1 MKTKMHNGSR
11 LLSLLL
17 AVVLVFTLTVPALA
31 AEKPQDMNLR
41 IAVMSDLHYL
51 SPDMIAD
58 TEDFEHAFNSDRKLL
73 KESSSVLHEM
83 LERVRA
89 DKPDILLVSGDLTKD
104 GEQECHAALAK
115 QLQQLQQDVP
125 GLKIYVINGN
135 HDIRNYNAKNFN
147 TADGKAVPATRTH
160 PEDFKRIYDFVYSD
174 PTVIATFTPAAG
186 NEAGSL
192 SYVARPVEGLTVIA
206 MDTCRY
212 SSDNTSNGDDEHE
225 TSGAIS
231 ADLEKWVIEQTA
243 AAKARGDL
251 VIGLEHHGLVP
262 HFDVEPTILPMYLVN
277 GYERIAQEYADA
289 GMSAVFTGHM
299 HAVDIAAMT
308 TKAGNT
314 FYDIET
320 GSALTYPCPIRFV
333 DLRRS
338 TVGGET
344 NTYMS
349 VSTKTHIGPIN
360 YTDPATGVA
369 YVIDDLTEYAREF
382 GFSTAMLK
390 TVAGDFVKSFFGKY
404 LPNDTWPVTKII
416 ENIDKIIEDVASI
429 PVAEGNNLLDFAN
442 WIYRCNLAGEDDGN
456 YPAWVQSGIDQL
468 KSGALLDQVLDI
480 VAKDAFGRGSVLF
493 TKFQG
498 LFTKYLKS
506 QLNDLL
512 VKIVVSMSVDNNCPD
527 DNDKTILL
535 EGSNAQVRLLPV
547 TGSSAATT
555 QAYVQGDTAT
565 VFLTSRQLRAATGAQ
580 SGVAVTVDATDP
592 AVGTVVL
599 AGRSIANA
607 CDAGAAALQVKF
619 RSGTVTLDARALA
632 ALDLHKDVAVSLASG
647 ASLNAAQQRALGS
660 QAAAATLAN
669 ASVLVDGAAA
679 SCPAGSVRAAVAVN
693 AANDLT
699 AWSLADDG
707 SISAVGGVYDA
718 GQQTYAFDVVNG
730 VTAIARFPFTDV
742 VAGTWYYG
750 AAAYAYNNGLFAG
763 MTPTT
768 FAPNATMTRA
778 MLVSVLW
785 RLAGAPAPKAPNTFV
800 DVPDGAWYTDA
811 VTWAAENGVVSGIGG
826 SRFDPSGFVTREQ
839 TAEILYNYAHS
850 KGYDVSARADL
861 TAFPDAAS
869 VSGWAEE
876 ALSWANAAGLINGT
890 VRDGQTILDPQGR
903 RKKSRTQPATAIIG
917 SGRTYKGFLIKSAA
931 PAWAVSAQT
940 TRRQYRS

>member
-58 TEDFEHAFNSDRKLL
+58 TEDFEHALNSDRKLL
-73 KESSSVLHEM
+73 KESSAILNEM
-83 LERVRA
+83 FERVRA

-104 GEQECHAALAK
+104 GEQECYAALAK
-115 QLQQLQQDVP
+115 QLQQLQQDIP

-147 TADGKAVPATRTH
+147 TADGKAVPATRTE

-174 PTVIATFTPAAG
+174 PTVIATFTPAEGNKAG
-186 NEAGSL
+186 GL

-289 GMSAVFTGHM
+289 GMSVVFTGHM

-320 GSALTYPCPIRFV
+320 GSALTYPCPVRFV

-349 VSTKTHIGPIN
+349 VSTKTHIGPIH

-382 GFSTAMLK
+382 GFTTAMLK

-416 ENIDKIIEDVASI
+416 ANIDQIIDDVAAVPI
-429 PVAEGNNLLDFAN
+429 AEGNNLLDFAN

-861 TAFPDAAS
+861 TAFPDAGS

-890 VRDGQTILDPQGR
+890 VRDGQTILDPQGSA
-903 RKKSRTQPATAIIG
+903 SR
-917 SGRTYKGFLIKSAA
+917 
-931 PAWAVSAQT
+931 AQVAMILMN
-940 TRRQYRS
+940 YVEHVVNA

>member
-147 TADGKAVPATRTH
+147 TADGKAVPATRTE

-174 PTVIATFTPAAG
+174 PTVLATFTPAEGNKAG
-186 NEAGSL
+186 GL

-262 HFDVEPTILPMYLVN
+262 HFDVQPTILPMYLVN

-289 GMSAVFTGHM
+289 GMSVVFTGHM

-369 YVIDDLTEYAREF
+369 YVIDDLTEYARKF
-382 GFSTAMLK
+382 GFTTAMLK

-404 LPNDTWPVTKII
+404 LPNDTWPVTKIVA
-416 ENIDKIIEDVASI
+416 NIDQIIDDVAAVPI
-429 PVAEGNNLLDFAN
+429 AEGNNLLDFAN

-632 ALDLHKDVAVSLASG
+632 ALDLHKDVAVSLTG
-647 ASLNAAQQRALGS
+647 ASLNAAQQRALGT
-660 QAAAATLAN
+660 QAGSAVLAN

-693 AANDLT
+693 AADDLT

-707 SISAVGGVYDA
+707 SISAVGGAYDA

-785 RLAGAPAPKAPNTFV
+785 RLAGEPAPKAPNTFV

-861 TAFPDAAS
+861 TVFPDAGS
-869 VSGWAEE
+869 VSGWAEK

-890 VRDGQTILDPQGR
+890 VRDGQTILDPQGSA
-903 RKKSRTQPATAIIG
+903 SR
-917 SGRTYKGFLIKSAA
+917 
-931 PAWAVSAQT
+931 AQVAMILMN
-940 TRRQYRS
+940 YVEHVVNA

>member
-147 TADGKAVPATRTH
+147 TPDGKAVPATRTH

-555 QAYVQGDTAT
+555 QAYVKGDTAT

-647 ASLNAAQQRALGS
+647 ASLNDAQQRALGS
-660 QAAAATLAN
+660 QAATATLAN

-693 AANDLT
+693 AADDLT

-707 SISAVGGVYDA
+707 SISAVGGAYDA

-785 RLAGAPAPKAPNTFV
+785 RLAGEPAPKAPNTFV

-861 TAFPDAAS
+861 TAFPDAGS

-890 VRDGQTILDPQGR
+890 VRDGQTILDPQGSA
-903 RKKSRTQPATAIIG
+903 SR
-917 SGRTYKGFLIKSAA
+917 
-931 PAWAVSAQT
+931 AQVAMILMN
-940 TRRQYRS
+940 YVEHVVNA

>member
-147 TADGKAVPATRTH
+147 TADGKAVPATRTE

-174 PTVIATFTPAAG
+174 PTVLATFTPAEGNKAG
-186 NEAGSL
+186 GL

-212 SSDNTSNGDDEHE
+212 SADNTSNGDDEHE

-231 ADLEKWVIEQTA
+231 ADLEKWAIEQTT

-262 HFDVEPTILPMYLVN
+262 HFDVQPTILPMYLVN

-289 GMSAVFTGHM
+289 GMSVVFTGHM

-320 GSALTYPCPIRFV
+320 GSALTYPCPVRFV

-349 VSTKTHIGPIN
+349 VSTKTHIGPIH

-382 GFSTAMLK
+382 GFTTAMLK

-416 ENIDKIIEDVASI
+416 ANIDQIIDDVAAVPI
-429 PVAEGNNLLDFAN
+429 AEGNNLLDFAN

-632 ALDLHKDVAVSLASG
+632 ALDLHKDVAVSLAGG

-693 AANDLT
+693 AADDLT

-707 SISAVGGVYDA
+707 SISAVSGAYDA

-839 TAEILYNYAHS
+839 TAEILYNYAHN

-890 VRDGQTILDPQGR
+890 VRDGQTILDPQGSA
-903 RKKSRTQPATAIIG
+903 SR
-917 SGRTYKGFLIKSAA
+917 
-931 PAWAVSAQT
+931 AQVAMILMN
-940 TRRQYRS
+940 YVEHVVNA

>member
-147 TADGKAVPATRTH
+147 TADGKAVPATRTE
-160 PEDFKRIYDFVYSD
+160 PEDFKQIYDFVYSD
-174 PTVIATFTPAAG
+174 PTVIATFTPAEGNKAG
-186 NEAGSL
+186 GL
-192 SYVARPVEGLTVIA
+192 SYVARPVEGLTIIA

-262 HFDVEPTILPMYLVN
+262 HFDVQPTILPMYLVN

-289 GMSAVFTGHM
+289 GMSVVFTGHM

-308 TKAGNT
+308 TATGNT

-320 GSALTYPCPIRFV
+320 GSALTYPCPVRFV

-349 VSTKTHIGPIN
+349 VSTKTHIGPIH

-382 GFSTAMLK
+382 GFTTDMLK

-416 ENIDKIIEDVASI
+416 ANIDQIIDDVATVPI
-429 PVAEGNNLLDFAN
+429 AEGNNLLDFAN

-660 QAAAATLAN
+660 QAATATLAR
-669 ASVLVDGAAA
+669 ASVTVDGAAA

-707 SISAVGGVYDA
+707 SISAVGGAYDA
-718 GQQTYAFDVVNG
+718 GQQTYAFDVVSG

-785 RLAGAPAPKAPNTFV
+785 RLAGEPAPKAPNTFV

-861 TAFPDAAS
+861 TAFPDAGS

-890 VRDGQTILDPQGR
+890 VRDGQTILDPQGSA
-903 RKKSRTQPATAIIG
+903 SR
-917 SGRTYKGFLIKSAA
+917 
-931 PAWAVSAQT
+931 AQVAMILMN
-940 TRRQYRS
+940 YVEHVVNA

>member
-115 QLQQLQQDVP
+115 QLQQLQQDIP

-147 TADGKAVPATRTH
+147 TADGKAVPATRTE

-174 PTVIATFTPAAG
+174 PTVIATFTPAEGNKAG
-186 NEAGSL
+186 GL

-262 HFDVEPTILPMYLVN
+262 HFDVQPTILPMYLVN

-289 GMSAVFTGHM
+289 GMSVVFTGHM

-320 GSALTYPCPIRFV
+320 GSALTYPCPVRFV

-349 VSTKTHIGPIN
+349 VSTKTHIGPIH

-382 GFSTAMLK
+382 GFTTAMLK
-390 TVAGDFVKSFFGKY
+390 TVAGDFIKSFFGKY
-404 LPNDTWPVTKII
+404 LPNDTWPVTKIVA
-416 ENIDKIIEDVASI
+416 NIDQIIDDVAAI
-429 PVAEGNNLLDFAN
+429 PIAEGNNLLDFAN

-547 TGSSAATT
+547 TGSNAATT

-693 AANDLT
+693 AADDLT

-707 SISAVGGVYDA
+707 SISAVGGAYDA

-861 TAFPDAAS
+861 TAFPDAGS

-890 VRDGQTILDPQGR
+890 VRDGQTILDPQGSA
-903 RKKSRTQPATAIIG
+903 SR
-917 SGRTYKGFLIKSAA
+917 
-931 PAWAVSAQT
+931 AQVAMILMN
-940 TRRQYRS
+940 YVEHVVNA

>member
-17 AVVLVFTLTVPALA
+17 AVVLVLTLTVPALA

-73 KESSSVLHEM
+73 KESSAILHEM
-83 LERVRA
+83 FEQVRA

-115 QLQQLQQDVP
+115 QLQQLQQDIP

-135 HDIRNYNAKNFN
+135 HDIRNSNAKNFN
-147 TADGKAVPATRTH
+147 TPDGKAVPATRTH

-192 SYVARPVEGLTVIA
+192 SYVARPVEGLTIVA

-212 SSDNTSNGDDEHE
+212 SKENTSNGTDEHE

-382 GFSTAMLK
+382 GFSTDMLK

-416 ENIDKIIEDVASI
+416 ENIDKIIEDVAAI

-456 YPAWVQSGIDQL
+456 YPAWVQSGMDQL
-468 KSGALLDQVLDI
+468 RSGALLDQVLDI
-480 VAKDAFGRGSVLF
+480 VAKDAFGRSSVLF

-498 LFTKYLKS
+498 LFTKYLKG

-547 TGSSAATT
+547 TGSSATST
-555 QAYVQGDTAT
+555 QAYVQDGTST
-565 VFLTSRQLRAATGAQ
+565 VFLSSRQLRAATNAQ
-580 SGVAVTVDATDP
+580 SGATVTVDATDP
-592 AVGTVVL
+592 AASTVVL
-599 AGRSIANA
+599 AGHSIANA
-607 CDAGAAALQVKF
+607 REAGVAALQVKF
-619 RSGTVTLDARALA
+619 KSGTVALNASALA
-632 ALDLHKDVAVSLASG
+632 ALDLHKDVVVSLANG
-647 ASLNAAQQRALGS
+647 ASLNAAQRRALGK
-660 QAAAATLAN
+660 QADSAVLAT
-669 ASVLVDGAAA
+669 ASVTVDGAAVKY
-679 SCPAGSVRAAVAVN
+679 PAGGVRATVSARALEN
-693 AANDLT
+693 MT
-699 AWSLADDG
+699 AWNLADDG
-707 SISAVGGVYDA
+707 SISAVGGAYNA
-718 GQQTYAFDVVNG
+718 EQQTYSFNVLNG
-730 VTAIARFPFTDV
+730 VTAMASFPFTDV
-742 VAGTWYYG
+742 PAGAWYYG

-763 MTPTT
+763 ETATT
-768 FAPNATMTRA
+768 FAPNQTMNRA
-778 MLVSVLW
+778 MLVTVLW
-785 RLAGAPAPKAPNTFV
+785 SLAGKPAPKGVNTFS
-800 DVPDGAWYTDA
+800 DVPNGEWYTNA
-811 VTWAAENGVVSGIGG
+811 VTWAAENSVVTGVGSG
-826 SRFDPSGFVTREQ
+826 RFDPNGAVTREQ
-839 TAEILYNYAHS
+839 AAVILYKYAQS
-850 KGYDVSARADL
+850 KGYDVSAHADL
-861 TAFPDAAS
+861 TAFPDAGS
-869 VSGWAEE
+869 VSDWAQD
-876 ALSWANAAGLINGT
+876 ALAWANATGLIQGT
-890 VRDGQTILDPQGR
+890 VYGSKTILDPQGSA
-903 RKKSRTQPATAIIG
+903 SRAQVAAI
-917 SGRTYKGFLIKSAA
+917 L
-931 PAWAVSAQT
+931 
-940 TRRQYRS
+940 RSYVEHVVNA

>member
-115 QLQQLQQDVP
+115 QLQQLQQDIP

-147 TADGKAVPATRTH
+147 TADGKAVPATRTE
-160 PEDFKRIYDFVYSD
+160 PEDFKQIYDFVYSD
-174 PTVIATFTPAAG
+174 PTVIATFTPAEGNKAG
-186 NEAGSL
+186 GL

-262 HFDVEPTILPMYLVN
+262 HFDVQPTILPMYLVN

-289 GMSAVFTGHM
+289 GMSVVFTGHM

-308 TKAGNT
+308 TAAGNT

-349 VSTKTHIGPIN
+349 VSTKTHIGPIH

-382 GFSTAMLK
+382 GFTTDMLK
-390 TVAGDFVKSFFGKY
+390 TVAGDFIKSFFGKY

-416 ENIDKIIEDVASI
+416 ANIDQIIDDVAAVPI
-429 PVAEGNNLLDFAN
+429 AEGNNLLDFAN

-592 AVGTVVL
+592 AVGTAVL

-632 ALDLHKDVAVSLASG
+632 ALDLHKDVAVSLAGG

-693 AANDLT
+693 AADDLT

-707 SISAVGGVYDA
+707 SISAVGGAYDA

-785 RLAGAPAPKAPNTFV
+785 RLAGEPAPKAPNTFV

-861 TAFPDAAS
+861 TAFPDAGS

-890 VRDGQTILDPQGR
+890 VRDGQTILDPQGSA
-903 RKKSRTQPATAIIG
+903 SR
-917 SGRTYKGFLIKSAA
+917 
-931 PAWAVSAQT
+931 AQVAMILMN
-940 TRRQYRS
+940 YVEHVVNA

>member
-17 AVVLVFTLTVPALA
+17 AVVLVLTLTVPALA

-73 KESSSVLHEM
+73 KESSAILHEM
-83 LERVRA
+83 FEQVRA

-115 QLQQLQQDVP
+115 QLQQLQQDIP

-135 HDIRNYNAKNFN
+135 HDIRNSNAKNFN
-147 TADGKAVPATRTH
+147 TPDGKAVPATRTH

-192 SYVARPVEGLTVIA
+192 SYVARPVEGLTIVA

-212 SSDNTSNGDDEHE
+212 SKENTSNGTDEHE

-382 GFSTAMLK
+382 GFSTDMLK

-456 YPAWVQSGIDQL
+456 YPAWVQSGMDQL
-468 KSGALLDQVLDI
+468 RSGALLDQVLNI
-480 VAKDAFGRGSVLF
+480 VAKDAFGRSSVLF

-498 LFTKYLKS
+498 LFTKYLKG

-547 TGSSAATT
+547 TGSSATST
-555 QAYVQGDTAT
+555 QAYVQDGTST
-565 VFLTSRQLRAATGAQ
+565 VFLSSRQLRAATNAQ
-580 SGVAVTVDATDP
+580 SGATVTVDATDP
-592 AVGTVVL
+592 AASTVVL
-599 AGRSIANA
+599 ASHSIANA
-607 CDAGAAALQVKF
+607 REAGVAALQVKF
-619 RSGTVTLDARALA
+619 KSGTVALNASALA
-632 ALDLHKDVAVSLASG
+632 ALDLHKDVVVSLANG
-647 ASLNAAQQRALGS
+647 ASLNAAQRRALGK
-660 QAAAATLAN
+660 QADSAVLAT
-669 ASVLVDGAAA
+669 ASVTVDGAAVKY
-679 SCPAGSVRAAVAVN
+679 PAGGVRATVSARALEN
-693 AANDLT
+693 MT
-699 AWSLADDG
+699 AWNLADDG
-707 SISAVGGVYDA
+707 SISAVGGAYNA
-718 GQQTYAFDVVNG
+718 EQQTYSFNVLNG
-730 VTAIARFPFTDV
+730 VTAMASFPFTDV
-742 VAGTWYYG
+742 PAGAWYYG

-763 MTPTT
+763 ETATT
-768 FAPNATMTRA
+768 FAPNQTMNRA
-778 MLVSVLW
+778 MLVTVLW
-785 RLAGAPAPKAPNTFV
+785 SLAGKPAPKGVNTFS
-800 DVPDGAWYTDA
+800 DVPNGEWYTNA
-811 VTWAAENGVVSGIGG
+811 VTWAAENSVVTGVGSG
-826 SRFDPSGFVTREQ
+826 RFDPNGAVTREQ
-839 TAEILYNYAHS
+839 AAVILYKYAQS

-861 TAFPDAAS
+861 TAFPDAGS
-869 VSGWAEE
+869 VSDWAQD
-876 ALSWANAAGLINGT
+876 ALAWANATGLIQGT
-890 VRDGQTILDPQGR
+890 VYGSKTILDPQGSA
-903 RKKSRTQPATAIIG
+903 SRAQVAAI
-917 SGRTYKGFLIKSAA
+917 L
-931 PAWAVSAQT
+931 
-940 TRRQYRS
+940 RSYVEHVVNA

>member
-115 QLQQLQQDVP
+115 QLQQLQQDIP

-147 TADGKAVPATRTH
+147 TPDGKAVPATRTH

-186 NEAGSL
+186 NEAGGL

-416 ENIDKIIEDVASI
+416 ANIDQIIDDVAAVPI
-429 PVAEGNNLLDFAN
+429 AEGNNLLDFAN

-619 RSGTVTLDARALA
+619 RSGTVTLNASALA
-632 ALDLHKDVAVSLASG
+632 ALDLHKDVVVSLASG

-693 AANDLT
+693 AADDLT

-707 SISAVGGVYDA
+707 SISAVGGAYDA

-890 VRDGQTILDPQGR
+890 VRDGQTILDPQGSA
-903 RKKSRTQPATAIIG
+903 SR
-917 SGRTYKGFLIKSAA
+917 
-931 PAWAVSAQT
+931 AQVAMILMN
-940 TRRQYRS
+940 YVEHVVNA

>member
-31 AEKPQDMNLR
+31 ADKPQDMNLR

-58 TEDFEHAFNSDRKLL
+58 TEDFEHALNSDRKLL
-73 KESSSVLHEM
+73 KESSAILHEKF
-83 LERVRA
+83 EQVRA

-147 TADGKAVPATRTH
+147 TADGKAVPATRTE

-174 PTVIATFTPAAG
+174 PTVIATFTPAEGNKAG
-186 NEAGSL
+186 GL

-212 SSDNTSNGDDEHE
+212 SSDNTSIGDDEHE

-262 HFDVEPTILPMYLVN
+262 HFDVQPTILPMYLVN

-289 GMSAVFTGHM
+289 GMSVVFTGHM

-308 TKAGNT
+308 TASGNT

-320 GSALTYPCPIRFV
+320 GSALTYPCPVRFV

-349 VSTKTHIGPIN
+349 VSTKTHIGPIH

-382 GFSTAMLK
+382 GFTTAMLK

-404 LPNDTWPVTKII
+404 LPNDTWPVTKIVA
-416 ENIDKIIEDVASI
+416 NIDQIIDDVAAI
-429 PVAEGNNLLDFAN
+429 PIAEGNNLLDFAN

-456 YPAWVQSGIDQL
+456 YPAWVQSGVDQL

-660 QAAAATLAN
+660 QAATATLAN

-693 AANDLT
+693 AADDLT

-707 SISAVGGVYDA
+707 SISAVGGAYDA

-785 RLAGAPAPKAPNTFV
+785 RLAGEPAPKAPNTFV

-861 TAFPDAAS
+861 TAFPDAGS

-890 VRDGQTILDPQGR
+890 VRDGQTILDPQGSA
-903 RKKSRTQPATAIIG
+903 SR
-917 SGRTYKGFLIKSAA
+917 
-931 PAWAVSAQT
+931 AQVAMILMN
-940 TRRQYRS
+940 YVEHVVNA

>member
-1 MKTKMHNGSR
+1 MKTRMHNGSR

-31 AEKPQDMNLR
+31 ADKPQDMNLR

-58 TEDFEHAFNSDRKLL
+58 TADFEHALNSDRKLL
-73 KESSSVLHEM
+73 KESSAILYEKF
-83 LERVRA
+83 EQVRA

-115 QLQQLQQDVP
+115 QLQQLQQDIP

-147 TADGKAVPATRTH
+147 TPDGKAVPATRTH

-186 NEAGSL
+186 NEAGGL
-192 SYVARPVEGLTVIA
+192 SYVARPVEGLTIIA

-212 SSDNTSNGDDEHE
+212 SKENTSNGTDEHE

-289 GMSAVFTGHM
+289 GMSVVFTGHM

-320 GSALTYPCPIRFV
+320 GSALTYPCPVRFV

-344 NTYMS
+344 STYMS
-349 VSTKTHIGPIN
+349 VSTKTHTGPIH
-360 YTDPATGVA
+360 YTDPATGTA
-369 YVIDDLTEYAREF
+369 HVIDDLTEYAREF
-382 GFSTAMLK
+382 GFSTDMLK

-404 LPNDTWPVTKII
+404 LPNDTWPVTKIVA
-416 ENIDKIIEDVASI
+416 NIDQIIDDVAAVPI
-429 PVAEGNNLLDFAN
+429 ADGKDLLDFAN
-442 WIYRCNLAGEDDGN
+442 WIYQCNLAGEDDGN
-456 YPAWVQSGIDQL
+456 YPAWVQSGVDQL
-468 KSGALLDQVLDI
+468 KSGALLDQVLNI
-480 VAKDAFGRGSVLF
+480 VARDAFGRGSVLF

-498 LFTKYLKS
+498 LFTRYLKS

-693 AANDLT
+693 AADDLT

-785 RLAGAPAPKAPNTFV
+785 RLAGEPAPKAPNTFV

-861 TAFPDAAS
+861 TAFPDAGS

-890 VRDGQTILDPQGR
+890 VRDGQTILDPQGSA
-903 RKKSRTQPATAIIG
+903 SR
-917 SGRTYKGFLIKSAA
+917 
-931 PAWAVSAQT
+931 AQVAMILMN
-940 TRRQYRS
+940 YVEHVVNA

>member
-147 TADGKAVPATRTH
+147 TADGKAAPATRTE

-456 YPAWVQSGIDQL
+456 YPAWVQSGMDQL
-468 KSGALLDQVLDI
+468 RSGALLDQVLDI
-480 VAKDAFGRGSVLF
+480 VAKDAFGRSSVLF

-498 LFTKYLKS
+498 LFTKYLKG

-693 AANDLT
+693 AADDLT

-707 SISAVGGVYDA
+707 SISAVGGAYDA

-785 RLAGAPAPKAPNTFV
+785 RLAGEPAPKAPNTFV

-890 VRDGQTILDPQGR
+890 VRDGQTILDPQGSA
-903 RKKSRTQPATAIIG
+903 SR
-917 SGRTYKGFLIKSAA
+917 
-931 PAWAVSAQT
+931 AQVAMILMN
-940 TRRQYRS
+940 YVEHVVNA

>member
-1 MKTKMHNGSR
+1 MKTRMHNGSR

-115 QLQQLQQDVP
+115 QLQQLQQDIP

-147 TADGKAVPATRTH
+147 TADGKAVPATRTE

-174 PTVIATFTPAAG
+174 PTVLATFTPAEGNKAG
-186 NEAGSL
+186 GL

-262 HFDVEPTILPMYLVN
+262 HFDVQPTILPMYLVN

-289 GMSAVFTGHM
+289 GMSVVFTGHM

-320 GSALTYPCPIRFV
+320 GSALTYPCPVRFV

-349 VSTKTHIGPIN
+349 VSTKTHIGPIH

-382 GFSTAMLK
+382 GFTTAMLK

-404 LPNDTWPVTKII
+404 LPNDTWPVTKIVA
-416 ENIDKIIEDVASI
+416 NIDQIIDDVAAVPI
-429 PVAEGNNLLDFAN
+429 AEGNNLLDFAN

-632 ALDLHKDVAVSLASG
+632 ALDLHRDVAVSLASG

-693 AANDLT
+693 AADDLT

-707 SISAVGGVYDA
+707 SISAVSGAYDA

-861 TAFPDAAS
+861 TAFPDAGS

-890 VRDGQTILDPQGR
+890 VRDGQTILDPQGSA
-903 RKKSRTQPATAIIG
+903 SR
-917 SGRTYKGFLIKSAA
+917 
-931 PAWAVSAQT
+931 AQVAMILMN
-940 TRRQYRS
+940 YVEHVVNA

>member
-73 KESSSVLHEM
+73 KESSSVLREM

-115 QLQQLQQDVP
+115 QLQQLQQDIP

-147 TADGKAVPATRTH
+147 TPDGKAVPATRTH

-192 SYVARPVEGLTVIA
+192 SYVARPVEGLTIVA

-212 SSDNTSNGDDEHE
+212 SKENTSNGTDEHE

-320 GSALTYPCPIRFV
+320 GSALTYPCPVRFV

-349 VSTKTHIGPIN
+349 VSTKTHIGPIH

-382 GFSTAMLK
+382 GFTTAMLK
-390 TVAGDFVKSFFGKY
+390 TVAGDFIKSFFGKY

-416 ENIDKIIEDVASI
+416 ANIDQIIDDVAAVPI
-429 PVAEGNNLLDFAN
+429 AEGNNLLDFAN

-456 YPAWVQSGIDQL
+456 YPAWVQSGVDQL

-693 AANDLT
+693 AADDLT

-707 SISAVGGVYDA
+707 SISAVGGAYDA

-785 RLAGAPAPKAPNTFV
+785 RLAGEPAPKAPNTFV

-890 VRDGQTILDPQGR
+890 VRDGQTILDPQGSA
-903 RKKSRTQPATAIIG
+903 SR
-917 SGRTYKGFLIKSAA
+917 
-931 PAWAVSAQT
+931 AQVAMILMN
-940 TRRQYRS
+940 YVEHVVNA

>member
-147 TADGKAVPATRTH
+147 TADGKAVPATRTE

-174 PTVIATFTPAAG
+174 PTVLATFTPAEGNKAG
-186 NEAGSL
+186 GL
-192 SYVARPVEGLTVIA
+192 SYVAQPVEGLTVIA

-262 HFDVEPTILPMYLVN
+262 HFDVQPTILPMYLVN

-289 GMSAVFTGHM
+289 GMSVVFTGHM

-320 GSALTYPCPIRFV
+320 GSALTYPCPVRFV

-349 VSTKTHIGPIN
+349 VSTKTHIGPIH

-382 GFSTAMLK
+382 GFTTAMLK
-390 TVAGDFVKSFFGKY
+390 TVAGDFIKSFFGKY
-404 LPNDTWPVTKII
+404 LPNDTWPVTKIVA
-416 ENIDKIIEDVASI
+416 NIDQIIDDVAAI
-429 PVAEGNNLLDFAN
+429 PIAEGNNLLDFAN

-592 AVGTVVL
+592 AVGTVIL

-660 QAAAATLAN
+660 QAAAATLTN

-693 AANDLT
+693 AADDLT

-861 TAFPDAAS
+861 TAFPDAGS

-890 VRDGQTILDPQGR
+890 VRDGQTILDPQGSA
-903 RKKSRTQPATAIIG
+903 SR
-917 SGRTYKGFLIKSAA
+917 
-931 PAWAVSAQT
+931 AQVAMILMN
-940 TRRQYRS
+940 YVEHVVNA

>member
-147 TADGKAVPATRTH
+147 TADGKAVPATRTE

-174 PTVIATFTPAAG
+174 PTVLATFTPAEGNKAG
-186 NEAGSL
+186 GL

-212 SSDNTSNGDDEHE
+212 SSDNTSIGDDEHE

-262 HFDVEPTILPMYLVN
+262 HFDVQPTILPMYLVN

-289 GMSAVFTGHM
+289 GMSVVFTGHM

-308 TKAGNT
+308 TTAGNT

-320 GSALTYPCPIRFV
+320 GSALTYPCPVRFV

-349 VSTKTHIGPIN
+349 VSTKTHIGPIH

-382 GFSTAMLK
+382 GFTTDMLK

-404 LPNDTWPVTKII
+404 LPNDTWPVTKIVA
-416 ENIDKIIEDVASI
+416 NIDQIIDDVAAI
-429 PVAEGNNLLDFAN
+429 PIAEGNNLLDFAN

-456 YPAWVQSGIDQL
+456 YPAWVQSGVDQL

-693 AANDLT
+693 AADDLT

-707 SISAVGGVYDA
+707 SISAVGGAYDA

-861 TAFPDAAS
+861 TAFPDAGS

-890 VRDGQTILDPQGR
+890 VRDGQTILDPQGSA
-903 RKKSRTQPATAIIG
+903 SR
-917 SGRTYKGFLIKSAA
+917 
-931 PAWAVSAQT
+931 AQVAMILMN
-940 TRRQYRS
+940 YVEHVVNA

>member
-17 AVVLVFTLTVPALA
+17 AVVLVFALTVPALA

-73 KESSSVLHEM
+73 KESSSVLREM

-147 TADGKAVPATRTH
+147 TADGKAVPATRTE

-174 PTVIATFTPAAG
+174 PTVLATFTPAEGNKAG
-186 NEAGSL
+186 GL

-262 HFDVEPTILPMYLVN
+262 HFDVQPTILPMYLVN

-289 GMSAVFTGHM
+289 GMSVVFTGHM

-308 TKAGNT
+308 TAAGNT

-320 GSALTYPCPIRFV
+320 GSALTYPCPVRFV

-349 VSTKTHIGPIN
+349 VSTKTHIGPIH

-369 YVIDDLTEYAREF
+369 HVIDDLTEYAREF
-382 GFSTAMLK
+382 GFTTDMLK

-416 ENIDKIIEDVASI
+416 ANIDQIIDDVAAVPI
-429 PVAEGNNLLDFAN
+429 AEGNNLLDFAN

-647 ASLNAAQQRALGS
+647 ASLNAAQQRALGT
-660 QAAAATLAN
+660 QAATAALAN

-693 AANDLT
+693 AADDLT

-707 SISAVGGVYDA
+707 SISAVGGAYDA

-785 RLAGAPAPKAPNTFV
+785 RLAGEPAPKAPNTFV
-800 DVPDGAWYTDA
+800 DVPDGTWYTDA

-861 TAFPDAAS
+861 TAFPDAGS

-890 VRDGQTILDPQGR
+890 VRDGQTILDPQGSA
-903 RKKSRTQPATAIIG
+903 SR
-917 SGRTYKGFLIKSAA
+917 
-931 PAWAVSAQT
+931 AQVAMILMN
-940 TRRQYRS
+940 YVEHVVNA

>member
-115 QLQQLQQDVP
+115 QLQQLQQDIP

-147 TADGKAVPATRTH
+147 TPDGKAVPATRTH

-192 SYVARPVEGLTVIA
+192 SYVARPVEGLTIVA

-212 SSDNTSNGDDEHE
+212 SKENTSNGTDEHE

-320 GSALTYPCPIRFV
+320 GSALTYPCPVRFV

-349 VSTKTHIGPIN
+349 VSTKTHIGPIH

-382 GFSTAMLK
+382 GFTTAMLK
-390 TVAGDFVKSFFGKY
+390 TVAGDFIKSFFGKY

-416 ENIDKIIEDVASI
+416 ANIDQIIDDVAAVPI
-429 PVAEGNNLLDFAN
+429 AEGNNLLDFAN

-456 YPAWVQSGIDQL
+456 YPAWVQSGVDQL

-547 TGSSAATT
+547 TGSNAATT

-693 AANDLT
+693 AADDLT

-707 SISAVGGVYDA
+707 SISAVGGAYDA

-890 VRDGQTILDPQGR
+890 VRDGQTILDPQGSA
-903 RKKSRTQPATAIIG
+903 SR
-917 SGRTYKGFLIKSAA
+917 
-931 PAWAVSAQT
+931 AQVAMILMN
-940 TRRQYRS
+940 YVEHVVNA

>member
-73 KESSSVLHEM
+73 KESSSILREM

-147 TADGKAVPATRTH
+147 TADGKAVPATRTE
-160 PEDFKRIYDFVYSD
+160 PEDFKQIYDFVYSD
-174 PTVIATFTPAAG
+174 PTVIATFTPAEGNKAG
-186 NEAGSL
+186 GL
-192 SYVARPVEGLTVIA
+192 SYVARPVEGLTIIA

-262 HFDVEPTILPMYLVN
+262 HFDVQPTILPMYLVN

-289 GMSAVFTGHM
+289 GMSVVFTGHM

-320 GSALTYPCPIRFV
+320 GSALTYPCPVRFV

-349 VSTKTHIGPIN
+349 VSTKTHIGPIH

-382 GFSTAMLK
+382 GFTTDMLK
-390 TVAGDFVKSFFGKY
+390 TVAGDFIKSFFGKY

-416 ENIDKIIEDVASI
+416 ANIDQIIDDVAAVPI
-429 PVAEGNNLLDFAN
+429 AEGNNLLDFAN

-599 AGRSIANA
+599 ASRSIANA
-607 CDAGAAALQVKF
+607 RDAGAAALQVKF

-632 ALDLHKDVAVSLASG
+632 ALDLHKDVAVSLAGG
-647 ASLNAAQQRALGS
+647 ASLNAAQQRALGT
-660 QAAAATLAN
+660 QAATATLAR
-669 ASVLVDGAAA
+669 ASVTVDGAAA

-693 AANDLT
+693 AADDLT

-707 SISAVGGVYDA
+707 SISAVGGAYDA

-750 AAAYAYNNGLFAG
+750 AAAHAYNNGLFAG

-850 KGYDVSARADL
+850 KGYDVSARADI
-861 TAFPDAAS
+861 TAFPDAGS

-890 VRDGQTILDPQGR
+890 VRDGQTILDPQGSA
-903 RKKSRTQPATAIIG
+903 SR
-917 SGRTYKGFLIKSAA
+917 
-931 PAWAVSAQT
+931 AQVAMILMN
-940 TRRQYRS
+940 YVEHVVNA

>member
-147 TADGKAVPATRTH
+147 TADGKAVPATRTE

-174 PTVIATFTPAAG
+174 PTVLATFTPAEGNKAG
-186 NEAGSL
+186 GL

-262 HFDVEPTILPMYLVN
+262 HFDVQPTILPMYLVN

-289 GMSAVFTGHM
+289 GMSVVFTGHM

-308 TKAGNT
+308 TAAGNT

-320 GSALTYPCPIRFV
+320 GSALTYPCPVRFV

-349 VSTKTHIGPIN
+349 VSTKTHIGPIH

-382 GFSTAMLK
+382 GFTTDMLK

-416 ENIDKIIEDVASI
+416 ANIDQIIDDVAAVPI
-429 PVAEGNNLLDFAN
+429 AEGNNLLDFAN

-647 ASLNAAQQRALGS
+647 ASLNAAQQRALGT
-660 QAAAATLAN
+660 QAATATLAN

-693 AANDLT
+693 AADDLT

-707 SISAVGGVYDA
+707 SISAVGGAYDA

-785 RLAGAPAPKAPNTFV
+785 RLAGEPAPKAPNTFV

-861 TAFPDAAS
+861 TAFPDAGS

-890 VRDGQTILDPQGR
+890 VRDGQTILDPQGSA
-903 RKKSRTQPATAIIG
+903 SR
-917 SGRTYKGFLIKSAA
+917 
-931 PAWAVSAQT
+931 AQVAMILMN
-940 TRRQYRS
+940 YVEHVVNA

>member
-31 AEKPQDMNLR
+31 ADKPQDMNLR

-58 TEDFEHAFNSDRKLL
+58 TADFEHALNSDRKLL
-73 KESSSVLHEM
+73 KEGSSVLREM
-83 LERVRA
+83 FKQVRA

-147 TADGKAVPATRTH
+147 TADGKAVPATRTE

-174 PTVIATFTPAAG
+174 PTVLATFTPAEGNKAG
-186 NEAGSL
+186 GL

-262 HFDVEPTILPMYLVN
+262 HFDVQPTILPMYLVN

-289 GMSAVFTGHM
+289 GMSVVFTGHM

-320 GSALTYPCPIRFV
+320 GSALTYPCPVRFV

-349 VSTKTHIGPIN
+349 VSTKTHIGPIH

-382 GFSTAMLK
+382 GFTTAMLK

-416 ENIDKIIEDVASI
+416 ANIDQIIDDVAAVPI
-429 PVAEGNNLLDFAN
+429 AEGNNLLDFAN

-547 TGSSAATT
+547 TGSNAATT

-592 AVGTVVL
+592 AVGTVIL

-839 TAEILYNYAHS
+839 TAEILYNYAHN

-890 VRDGQTILDPQGR
+890 VRDGQTILDPQGSA
-903 RKKSRTQPATAIIG
+903 SR
-917 SGRTYKGFLIKSAA
+917 
-931 PAWAVSAQT
+931 AQVAMILMN
-940 TRRQYRS
+940 YVEHVVNA

>member
-73 KESSSVLHEM
+73 KESSSVLREM

-147 TADGKAVPATRTH
+147 TADGKAVPATRTE
-160 PEDFKRIYDFVYSD
+160 PEDFKQIYDFVYSD
-174 PTVIATFTPAAG
+174 PTVLATFTPAEGNKAG
-186 NEAGSL
+186 GL

-212 SSDNTSNGDDEHE
+212 SSDNTSIGDDEHE

-262 HFDVEPTILPMYLVN
+262 HFDVQPTILPMYLVN

-289 GMSAVFTGHM
+289 GMSVVFTGHM

-320 GSALTYPCPIRFV
+320 GSALTYPCPVRFV

-349 VSTKTHIGPIN
+349 VSTKTHIGPIH

-382 GFSTAMLK
+382 GFTTAMLK

-404 LPNDTWPVTKII
+404 LPNDTWPVTKIVA
-416 ENIDKIIEDVASI
+416 NIDQIIDDVAAVPI
-429 PVAEGNNLLDFAN
+429 AEGNNLLDFAN

-619 RSGTVTLDARALA
+619 RSGTVTLDAHALA
-632 ALDLHKDVAVSLASG
+632 ALDLHKDVAVSLAGG

-660 QAAAATLAN
+660 QAATATLAN

-693 AANDLT
+693 AADDLT

-707 SISAVGGVYDA
+707 SISAVGGAYDA

-785 RLAGAPAPKAPNTFV
+785 RLAGEPAPKAPNTFV

-869 VSGWAEE
+869 VSGWAKN

-890 VRDGQTILDPQGR
+890 VRDGQTILDLQGSA
-903 RKKSRTQPATAIIG
+903 SR
-917 SGRTYKGFLIKSAA
+917 
-931 PAWAVSAQT
+931 AQVAMILMN
-940 TRRQYRS
+940 YVEHVVNA

>member
-41 IAVMSDLHYL
+41 IAVMSDLHYF

-58 TEDFEHAFNSDRKLL
+58 TADFEHALNSDRKLL
-73 KESSSVLHEM
+73 KESSAILNEM
-83 LERVRA
+83 FEQVRA

-147 TADGKAVPATRTH
+147 TPDGKAVPATRTE
-160 PEDFKRIYDFVYSD
+160 PEDFKQIYDFVYSD
-174 PTVIATFTPAAG
+174 PTVIATFTPAEGNKAG
-186 NEAGSL
+186 GL

-262 HFDVEPTILPMYLVN
+262 HFDVQPTILPMYLVN

-289 GMSAVFTGHM
+289 GMSVVFTGHM

-320 GSALTYPCPIRFV
+320 GSALTYPCPVRFV

-349 VSTKTHIGPIN
+349 VSTKTHIGPIH

-382 GFSTAMLK
+382 GFTTDMLK
-390 TVAGDFVKSFFGKY
+390 TVAGDFIKSFFGKY

-416 ENIDKIIEDVASI
+416 ANIDQIIDDVAAVPI
-429 PVAEGNNLLDFAN
+429 AEGNNLLDFAN

-565 VFLTSRQLRAATGAQ
+565 VFLTSRQLRTATGAQ

-660 QAAAATLAN
+660 QAATATLAN

-693 AANDLT
+693 AADDLT

-707 SISAVGGVYDA
+707 SISAVGGAYDA

-861 TAFPDAAS
+861 TAFPDAGS
-869 VSGWAEE
+869 VSGWAEK

-890 VRDGQTILDPQGR
+890 VRDGRTILDPQGSA
-903 RKKSRTQPATAIIG
+903 SR
-917 SGRTYKGFLIKSAA
+917 
-931 PAWAVSAQT
+931 AQVAMILMN
-940 TRRQYRS
+940 YVEHVVNA

>member
-147 TADGKAVPATRTH
+147 TADGKAVPATRTE
-160 PEDFKRIYDFVYSD
+160 PEDFKQIYDFVYSD
-174 PTVIATFTPAAG
+174 PTVIATFTPAEGNKAG
-186 NEAGSL
+186 GL

-212 SSDNTSNGDDEHE
+212 SSDNTSIGDDEHE

-262 HFDVEPTILPMYLVN
+262 HFDMQPTILPMYLVN

-289 GMSAVFTGHM
+289 GMSVVFTGHM

-308 TKAGNT
+308 TAAGNT

-320 GSALTYPCPIRFV
+320 GSALTYPCPVRFV

-349 VSTKTHIGPIN
+349 VSTKTHIGPIH

-382 GFSTAMLK
+382 GFTTDMLK

-416 ENIDKIIEDVASI
+416 ANIDQIIDDVAAI
-429 PVAEGNNLLDFAN
+429 PIAEGNNLLDFAN

-456 YPAWVQSGIDQL
+456 YPAWVQSGVDQL

-565 VFLTSRQLRAATGAQ
+565 VFLTSRQLRTATGAQ

-693 AANDLT
+693 AADDLT

-707 SISAVGGVYDA
+707 SISAVGGAYDA

-861 TAFPDAAS
+861 TAFPDAGS

-890 VRDGQTILDPQGR
+890 VRDGQTILDPQGSA
-903 RKKSRTQPATAIIG
+903 SR
-917 SGRTYKGFLIKSAA
+917 
-931 PAWAVSAQT
+931 AQVAMILMN
-940 TRRQYRS
+940 YVEHVVNA

>member
-147 TADGKAVPATRTH
+147 TADGKAVPATRTE

-174 PTVIATFTPAAG
+174 PTVLATFTPAEGNKAG
-186 NEAGSL
+186 GL

-262 HFDVEPTILPMYLVN
+262 HFDVQPTILPMYLVN

-289 GMSAVFTGHM
+289 GMSVVFTGHM

-320 GSALTYPCPIRFV
+320 GSALTYPCPVRFV

-349 VSTKTHIGPIN
+349 VSTKTHIGPIH

-382 GFSTAMLK
+382 GFTTDMLK

-404 LPNDTWPVTKII
+404 LPNDTWPVTKIVA
-416 ENIDKIIEDVASI
+416 NIDQIIDDVAAVPI
-429 PVAEGNNLLDFAN
+429 AEGNNLLDFAN

-592 AVGTVVL
+592 AVGTVIL

-693 AANDLT
+693 AADDLT

-707 SISAVGGVYDA
+707 SISAVSGAYDA

-861 TAFPDAAS
+861 TAFPDAGS

-890 VRDGQTILDPQGR
+890 VRDGQTILDPQGSA
-903 RKKSRTQPATAIIG
+903 SR
-917 SGRTYKGFLIKSAA
+917 
-931 PAWAVSAQT
+931 AQVAMILMN
-940 TRRQYRS
+940 YVEHVVNA

>member
-17 AVVLVFTLTVPALA
+17 AVVLVFTLTVPVLA

-58 TEDFEHAFNSDRKLL
+58 TEDFEHALNSDRKLL

-147 TADGKAVPATRTH
+147 TADGKAVPATRTE

-174 PTVIATFTPAAG
+174 PTVLATFTPAEGNKAG
-186 NEAGSL
+186 GL

-212 SSDNTSNGDDEHE
+212 SSDNTSIGDDEHE

-262 HFDVEPTILPMYLVN
+262 HFDVQPTILPMYLVN

-289 GMSAVFTGHM
+289 GMSVVFTGHM

-308 TKAGNT
+308 TAAGNT

-320 GSALTYPCPIRFV
+320 GSALTYPCPVRFV

-349 VSTKTHIGPIN
+349 VSTKTHIGPIH

-382 GFSTAMLK
+382 GFTTDMLK
-390 TVAGDFVKSFFGKY
+390 TVAGDFIKSFFGKY

-416 ENIDKIIEDVASI
+416 ANIDQIIDDVAAVPI
-429 PVAEGNNLLDFAN
+429 AEGNNLLDFAN

-547 TGSSAATT
+547 TGSSTATT

-599 AGRSIANA
+599 SGRSIANA

-660 QAAAATLAN
+660 QAATATLAN

-693 AANDLT
+693 AADDLT

-707 SISAVGGVYDA
+707 SISAVGGAYDA

-861 TAFPDAAS
+861 TAFPDAGS
-869 VSGWAEE
+869 VSGWAEK

-890 VRDGQTILDPQGR
+890 VRDGQTILAPQGSA
-903 RKKSRTQPATAIIG
+903 SR
-917 SGRTYKGFLIKSAA
+917 
-931 PAWAVSAQT
+931 AQVAMILMN
-940 TRRQYRS
+940 YVEHVVNA

>member
-147 TADGKAVPATRTH
+147 TPDGKAVPATRTE
-160 PEDFKRIYDFVYSD
+160 PEDFKQIYDFVYSD
-174 PTVIATFTPAAG
+174 PTVIATFTPAEGNKAG
-186 NEAGSL
+186 GL

-262 HFDVEPTILPMYLVN
+262 HFDVQPTILPMYLVN

-289 GMSAVFTGHM
+289 GMSVVFTGHM

-308 TKAGNT
+308 TAAGNT

-320 GSALTYPCPIRFV
+320 GSALTYPCPVRFV

-349 VSTKTHIGPIN
+349 VSTKTHIGPIH
-360 YTDPATGVA
+360 YTDPATGTA
-369 YVIDDLTEYAREF
+369 HVIDDLTEYAREF
-382 GFSTAMLK
+382 GFTTDMLK
-390 TVAGDFVKSFFGKY
+390 TVAGDFIKSFFGKY

-416 ENIDKIIEDVASI
+416 ANIDQIIDDVAAI
-429 PVAEGNNLLDFAN
+429 PIAEGNNLLDFAN

-619 RSGTVTLDARALA
+619 RSGTVTLDAHALA

-647 ASLNAAQQRALGS
+647 ASLNAAQQRALGT
-660 QAAAATLAN
+660 QAATATLAN

-693 AANDLT
+693 AADDLT

-707 SISAVGGVYDA
+707 SISAVGGAYDA

-861 TAFPDAAS
+861 TAFPDAGS
-869 VSGWAEE
+869 VSGWAEK

-890 VRDGQTILDPQGR
+890 VRDGQTILDPQGSA
-903 RKKSRTQPATAIIG
+903 SR
-917 SGRTYKGFLIKSAA
+917 
-931 PAWAVSAQT
+931 AQVAMILMN
-940 TRRQYRS
+940 YVEHVVNA

>member
-58 TEDFEHAFNSDRKLL
+58 TEDFEHALNSDRKLL
-73 KESSSVLHEM
+73 KESSSVLREM

-147 TADGKAVPATRTH
+147 TADGKAVPATRTE

-174 PTVIATFTPAAG
+174 PTVLATFTPAEGNKAG
-186 NEAGSL
+186 GL

-212 SSDNTSNGDDEHE
+212 SSDNTSKGDDEHE

-262 HFDVEPTILPMYLVN
+262 HFDVQPTILPMYLVN

-289 GMSAVFTGHM
+289 GMSVVFTGHM

-308 TKAGNT
+308 TAAGNT

-320 GSALTYPCPIRFV
+320 GSALTYPCPVRFV

-349 VSTKTHIGPIN
+349 VSTKTHIGPIH

-382 GFSTAMLK
+382 GFTTDMLK
-390 TVAGDFVKSFFGKY
+390 TVAGDFIKSFFGKY

-416 ENIDKIIEDVASI
+416 ANIDQIIDDVAAVPI
-429 PVAEGNNLLDFAN
+429 AEGNNLLDFAN

-607 CDAGAAALQVKF
+607 CDTGAAALQVKF

-660 QAAAATLAN
+660 QAATATLAN

-693 AANDLT
+693 AADDLT

-707 SISAVGGVYDA
+707 SISAVGGAYDA
-718 GQQTYAFDVVNG
+718 GQQTYAFDVVSG

-785 RLAGAPAPKAPNTFV
+785 RLAGEPAPKAPNTFV

-861 TAFPDAAS
+861 TAFPDAGS

-890 VRDGQTILDPQGR
+890 VRDGQTILDPQGSA
-903 RKKSRTQPATAIIG
+903 SR
-917 SGRTYKGFLIKSAA
+917 
-931 PAWAVSAQT
+931 AQVAMILMN
-940 TRRQYRS
+940 YVEHVVNA

>member
-73 KESSSVLHEM
+73 KESSSVLREM

-147 TADGKAVPATRTH
+147 TADGKAVPATRTE

-174 PTVIATFTPAAG
+174 PTVIATFTPAEGNKAG
-186 NEAGSL
+186 GL

-262 HFDVEPTILPMYLVN
+262 HFDVQPTILPMYLVN
-277 GYERIAQEYADA
+277 GYKRIAQEYADA
-289 GMSAVFTGHM
+289 GMSVVFTGHM

-320 GSALTYPCPIRFV
+320 GSALTYPCPVRFV

-349 VSTKTHIGPIN
+349 VSTKTHIGPIH

-369 YVIDDLTEYAREF
+369 YVIDDLTEYARKF
-382 GFSTAMLK
+382 GFTTAMLK

-404 LPNDTWPVTKII
+404 LPNDTWPVTKIVA
-416 ENIDKIIEDVASI
+416 NIDQIIDDVAAVPI
-429 PVAEGNNLLDFAN
+429 AEGNNLLDFAN

-592 AVGTVVL
+592 AVGTVIL

-693 AANDLT
+693 AADDLT

-707 SISAVGGVYDA
+707 SISAVGGAYDA

-850 KGYDVSARADL
+850 KGNDVSARADL
-861 TAFPDAAS
+861 TAFPDAGS

-890 VRDGQTILDPQGR
+890 VRDGQTILDPQGSA
-903 RKKSRTQPATAIIG
+903 SR
-917 SGRTYKGFLIKSAA
+917 
-931 PAWAVSAQT
+931 AQVAMILMN
-940 TRRQYRS
+940 YVEHVVNA

>member
-147 TADGKAVPATRTH
+147 TADGKAVPATRTE

-174 PTVIATFTPAAG
+174 PTVLATFTPAEGNKAG
-186 NEAGSL
+186 GL

-231 ADLEKWVIEQTA
+231 ADLEKWVIEQTT

-289 GMSAVFTGHM
+289 GMSVVFTGHM

-308 TKAGNT
+308 TAAGNT

-320 GSALTYPCPIRFV
+320 GSALTYPCPVRFV

-349 VSTKTHIGPIN
+349 VSTKTHIGPIH

-382 GFSTAMLK
+382 GFTTDMLK

-416 ENIDKIIEDVASI
+416 ANIDQIIDDVAAVPI
-429 PVAEGNNLLDFAN
+429 AEGNNLLDFAN

-456 YPAWVQSGIDQL
+456 YPAWVQSGVDQL

-693 AANDLT
+693 AADDLT

-707 SISAVGGVYDA
+707 SISAVGGAYDA

-785 RLAGAPAPKAPNTFV
+785 RLAGEPAPKAPNTFV

-861 TAFPDAAS
+861 TAFPDAGS

-890 VRDGQTILDPQGR
+890 VRDGQTILDPQGSA
-903 RKKSRTQPATAIIG
+903 SR
-917 SGRTYKGFLIKSAA
+917 
-931 PAWAVSAQT
+931 AQVAMILMN
-940 TRRQYRS
+940 YVEHVVNA

>member
-147 TADGKAVPATRTH
+147 TADGKAVPATRTE

-174 PTVIATFTPAAG
+174 PTVIATFTPAEGNKAG
-186 NEAGSL
+186 GL

-262 HFDVEPTILPMYLVN
+262 HFDVQPTILPMYLVN

-289 GMSAVFTGHM
+289 GMSVVFTGHM

-308 TKAGNT
+308 TAAGNT

-320 GSALTYPCPIRFV
+320 GSALTYPCPVRFV

-349 VSTKTHIGPIN
+349 VSTKTHIGPIH

-382 GFSTAMLK
+382 GFTTDMLK

-404 LPNDTWPVTKII
+404 LPNDTWPVTKIVA
-416 ENIDKIIEDVASI
+416 NIDQIIDDVAAVPI
-429 PVAEGNNLLDFAN
+429 AEGNNLLDFAN

-607 CDAGAAALQVKF
+607 RDAGAAALQVKF
-619 RSGTVTLDARALA
+619 RSGTVTLDALALA

-647 ASLNAAQQRALGS
+647 ASLNAAQQRALGT
-660 QAAAATLAN
+660 QAAMATLAR
-669 ASVLVDGAAA
+669 ASVTVDGAAA

-693 AANDLT
+693 AADDLT

-707 SISAVGGVYDA
+707 SISAVGGAYDA

-861 TAFPDAAS
+861 TAFPDAGS
-869 VSGWAEE
+869 VSGWAEK

-890 VRDGQTILDPQGR
+890 VRDGQTILDPQGSA
-903 RKKSRTQPATAIIG
+903 SR
-917 SGRTYKGFLIKSAA
+917 
-931 PAWAVSAQT
+931 AQVAMILMN
-940 TRRQYRS
+940 YVEHVVNA

>member
-147 TADGKAVPATRTH
+147 TPDGKAVPATRTE
-160 PEDFKRIYDFVYSD
+160 PEDFKQIYDFVYSD
-174 PTVIATFTPAAG
+174 PTVIATFTPAEGNKAG
-186 NEAGSL
+186 GL
-192 SYVARPVEGLTVIA
+192 SYVARPVEGLTIIA

-262 HFDVEPTILPMYLVN
+262 HFDVQPTILPMYLVN

-289 GMSAVFTGHM
+289 GMSVVFTGHM

-308 TKAGNT
+308 TAAGNT

-320 GSALTYPCPIRFV
+320 GSALTYPCPVRFV

-349 VSTKTHIGPIN
+349 VSTKTHIGPIH

-382 GFSTAMLK
+382 GFTTDMLK

-416 ENIDKIIEDVASI
+416 ANIDQIIDDVAAVPI
-429 PVAEGNNLLDFAN
+429 AEGNNLLDFAN

-456 YPAWVQSGIDQL
+456 YPAWVQSGVDQL

-607 CDAGAAALQVKF
+607 RDAGAAALQVKF

-660 QAAAATLAN
+660 QAAAATLAR
-669 ASVLVDGAAA
+669 ASVTVDGAAA

-693 AANDLT
+693 AADDLT

-707 SISAVGGVYDA
+707 SISAVGGAYDA

-861 TAFPDAAS
+861 TAFPDVGS

-890 VRDGQTILDPQGR
+890 VRDGQTILDPQGSA
-903 RKKSRTQPATAIIG
+903 SR
-917 SGRTYKGFLIKSAA
+917 
-931 PAWAVSAQT
+931 AQVAMILMN
-940 TRRQYRS
+940 YVEHVVNA

>member
-115 QLQQLQQDVP
+115 QLQQLQQDIP

-147 TADGKAVPATRTH
+147 TPDGKAVPATRTH

-382 GFSTAMLK
+382 GFTTAMLK

-404 LPNDTWPVTKII
+404 LPNDTWPVTKIVA
-416 ENIDKIIEDVASI
+416 NIDQIIDDVAAVPI
-429 PVAEGNNLLDFAN
+429 AEGNNLLDFAN

-468 KSGALLDQVLDI
+468 KSGALLDQVLNI

-547 TGSSAATT
+547 TGSSVATT

-619 RSGTVTLDARALA
+619 RSGTLTLDARALA

-660 QAAAATLAN
+660 QAATATLAN

-693 AANDLT
+693 AADDLT

-707 SISAVGGVYDA
+707 SISAVGGAYDA

-785 RLAGAPAPKAPNTFV
+785 RLAGEPAPKAPNTFV

-861 TAFPDAAS
+861 TAFPDAGS

-890 VRDGQTILDPQGR
+890 VRDGQTILDPQGSA
-903 RKKSRTQPATAIIG
+903 SR
-917 SGRTYKGFLIKSAA
+917 
-931 PAWAVSAQT
+931 AQVAMILMN
-940 TRRQYRS
+940 YVEHVVNA

>member
-147 TADGKAVPATRTH
+147 TADGKAVLATRTE

-174 PTVIATFTPAAG
+174 PTVIATFTPAEGNKAG
-186 NEAGSL
+186 GL
-192 SYVARPVEGLTVIA
+192 SYVARPVEGLTIIA

-262 HFDVEPTILPMYLVN
+262 HFDVQPTILPMYLVN

-289 GMSAVFTGHM
+289 GMSVVFTGHM

-320 GSALTYPCPIRFV
+320 GSALTYPCPVRFV

-349 VSTKTHIGPIN
+349 VSTKTHIGPIH

-382 GFSTAMLK
+382 GFTTDMLK

-416 ENIDKIIEDVASI
+416 ANIDQIIDDVAAVPI
-429 PVAEGNNLLDFAN
+429 AEGNNLLDFAN

-660 QAAAATLAN
+660 QAATATLAN

-693 AANDLT
+693 AADDLT

-707 SISAVGGVYDA
+707 SISAVGGAYDA
-718 GQQTYAFDVVNG
+718 GQQTYAFGVVNG

-785 RLAGAPAPKAPNTFV
+785 RLAGEPAPKAPNTFV

-861 TAFPDAAS
+861 TAFPDAGS

-890 VRDGQTILDPQGR
+890 VRDGQTILDPQGSA
-903 RKKSRTQPATAIIG
+903 SR
-917 SGRTYKGFLIKSAA
+917 
-931 PAWAVSAQT
+931 AQVAMILMN
-940 TRRQYRS
+940 YVEHVVNA

>member
-147 TADGKAVPATRTH
+147 TPDGKAVPATRTE

-174 PTVIATFTPAAG
+174 PTVLATFTPAEGNKAG
-186 NEAGSL
+186 GL

-262 HFDVEPTILPMYLVN
+262 HFDVQPTILPMYLVN

-289 GMSAVFTGHM
+289 GMSVVFTGHM

-320 GSALTYPCPIRFV
+320 GSALTYPCPVRFV

-349 VSTKTHIGPIN
+349 VSTKTHIGPIH

-382 GFSTAMLK
+382 GFTTAMLK
-390 TVAGDFVKSFFGKY
+390 TVAGDFIKSFFGKY

-416 ENIDKIIEDVASI
+416 ANIDQIIDDVAAVPI
-429 PVAEGNNLLDFAN
+429 AEGNNLLDFAN

-693 AANDLT
+693 AADDLT

-707 SISAVGGVYDA
+707 SISAVGGAYDA

-890 VRDGQTILDPQGR
+890 VRDGQTILDPQGSA
-903 RKKSRTQPATAIIG
+903 SR
-917 SGRTYKGFLIKSAA
+917 
-931 PAWAVSAQT
+931 AQVAMILMN
-940 TRRQYRS
+940 YVEHVVNA